1 MKFVPA
7 DKLSKKKKRELDSS
21 RRNTWTTDPRPR
33 IVESKKRYSRKR
45 KNKNEGDC
53 E

>member
-7 DKLSKKKKRELDSS
+7 DKLSKNKKRELDSS

-33 IVESKKRYSRKR
+33 VVESKKRYNRKR
-45 KNKNEGDC
+45 KNRDGGDS